1 MTPAQQS
8 KKSALAAERDAAIR
22 ALYQAAEAEL
32 AAQTPHAKPA
42 PVAAAIPTLLAT
54 ASNTPKR
61 IKRAPTVTAPPLAL
75 PELRDEPAEESEP
88 AHESQP
94 SYQSVLRQYRA
105 ELNHRLSSATNTS
118 GHRSPAS
125 GRPAA
130 HRPGRPLPESIRRY
144 NRLMAAIER
153 NKQLAEESWQ
163 RYVAAEQAA
172 GRTVVDPLADRA
184 ILITNPDGSTTKRFL
199 TWNEEED
206 RRSAR
211 RRRLLDPQQSS
222 QPAEAS
228 DDHRT
233 N

>member
-1 MTPAQQS
+1 MPHLMCRHIMPTGELCQSPAVTS
-8 KKSALAAERDAAIR
+8 
-22 ALYQAAEAEL
+22 
-32 AAQTPHAKPA
+32 
-42 PVAAAIPTLLAT
+42 PTLLAT
-54 ASNTPKR
+54 TANTPKR
-61 IKRAPTVTAPPLAL
+61 FKIAPTVTAPALAPVEVSNNL
-75 PELRDEPAEESEP
+75 AQESE
-88 AHESQP
+88 P

-125 GRPAA
+125 GRPAT